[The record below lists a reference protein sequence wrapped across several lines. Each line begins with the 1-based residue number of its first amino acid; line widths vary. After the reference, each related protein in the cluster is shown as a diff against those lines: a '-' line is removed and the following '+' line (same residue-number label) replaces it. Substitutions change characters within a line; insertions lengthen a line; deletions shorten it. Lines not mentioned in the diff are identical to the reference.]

1 MERVLQSAGHTV
13 IANKATV
20 RACALKFDVSKS
32 TVHKDLTER
41 LDKIDAD
48 LRKKVKAVLDVNLN
62 ERHIRAELLPRKNT
76 NRKTRNEKGGVRQS
90 GSPLLLS
97 AINFSSALSHR
108 LYLSGCMTAAV
119 ILSFAK
125 GMSS

>member
-1 MERVLQSAGHTV
+1 MKDYIVERVLQSAAYV

-90 GSPLLLS
+90 GSP
-97 AINFSSALSHR
+97 
-108 LYLSGCMTAAV
+108 
-119 ILSFAK
+119 
-125 GMSS
+125 

>member
-1 MERVLQSAGHTV
+1 MKDYIVERGLQSAAYV

-62 ERHIRAELLPRKNT
+62 ERHIRGGTATK
-76 NRKTRNEKGGVRQS
+76 EKYKSENAQ
-90 GSPLLLS
+90 
-97 AINFSSALSHR
+97 
-108 LYLSGCMTAAV
+108 
-119 ILSFAK
+119 
-125 GMSS
+125 